1 MNANKRRSSL
11 RKAPTKEDET
21 TTTSAIKQQI
31 KRRISFSGKKS
42 VREFVNTKETNNW
55 DDSYEV
61 SENHAEDSSGSK
73 CLIGSTSVAKVPESA
88 DKENIPLRS
97 VCERERVDLS
107 VNLQNSVDFTL
118 LSCEMMD
125 KSRKTTS
132 SAVSFCLSS
141 EERKLL
147 QISLSDRQLGDKTMD
162 LMSGSLVNRIQIP
175 PSVCE
180 ESSFKLQPKEREK
193 GVHTPAVKAVS
204 DSFMDITPLGFTDP
218 TPAAPA
224 HAAPAPVSA
233 PAPVTTLY
241 PPAQQSS
248 MELEDD
254 SIVRE
259 MREFT
264 KNQTKTPAQ
273 KSLFIDIEETKNEKN
288 GATGGVLLPLNVSND
303 RDRSPSNSY
312 ESLNSTMNF
321 TRDESM
327 LIPFDMI
334 SGKNISK
341 KLNFRQLNEDL
352 EAGKIQIFPNGPK
365 TPTTDRK
372 DKKNRFWRGLEE
384 EAPDDRSPKKDI
396 RSIMPRG
403 ALNFSE
409 NMTFS
414 PTKTSP
420 VRKDN
425 EQLKVVDEKQKY
437 RLSQADEMMLDN
449 TNFLAHARLG
459 DETQSR
465 NTSKNST
472 RRETTYENPELNLE
486 YSTISQDFPPI
497 PSSKPRKTDF
507 VAEEMQMSQIDYP
520 AIPELKTVPTRRTMH
535 LNESMDHE
543 ATKSTYVRKE
553 ISITTQE
560 TIYEKSTTNEQTTN
574 QKHTGW
580 AYTKTKRR
588 ETLLM
593 QESMEEDIISPLKDL
608 HIKPKAAPR
617 ETCQSEVDH
626 TLYLSEALEETLNQ
640 NKMLPIQNVSPK
652 NNDIKAR
659 KTLLLEEP
667 MEEEMSSH
675 IVHNSNRK
683 TMHLAEPLD
692 EEEVISDKHLSFK
705 DFAHSK
711 NKSKG
716 RQTAL
721 FEEPMEEEIFLNQKN
736 PPEFD
741 LKRNKTGPL
750 EYSQL
755 NQGKSFTS
763 KNKSKARQTL
773 LVEEPMEEDS
783 ECNSKD
789 PQTYN
794 NTKPGE
800 DDINKITKSR
810 QTILMSEPLEED
822 MYLPLLKNKSIV
834 SQKAIDESSKR
845 QRPKSRHTQLFSESI
860 EEERIQ
866 EDLPAGRE
874 TGSARQQIFKPRQ
887 TLIMAEPIEEDVGEA
902 GVKSL
907 VNMVHSNTTGSSTSK
922 ARHTLLMSE
931 PIEHELTNEPLND
944 EKIKK
949 NLPAERE
956 TGSARQQRFKPRQT
970 LIMAEPIEEDVGE
983 PGVKSLVNMVHSN
996 TTGSSTSKARHTL
1009 LMSEPIEE
1017 VLTKDP
1023 LNEEKRKN
1031 TSTNRTLIPRRTI
1044 LMAEPIEEE
1053 SNTSIADKISQ
1064 SHYKSNRTGFMKESS
1079 DEMVFENA
1087 RQPTKPRQTLLM
1099 AEPIEEDVFNQ
1110 SKDQPKPHPVSKGKI
1125 TREHSRR
1132 HTLINAEPI
1141 EEDLDVRKPLENSKE
1156 LSVTARIIQSF
1167 AEPIE
1172 NAIFSI
1178 TDQISK
1184 HQFSESAQTFS
1195 KAERLKK
1202 DSEPA
1207 NHLHQ
1212 KPRNTLIPHDSIQ
1225 QDLRA
1230 EEESS
1235 SVGPLRSRCRQTLT
1249 MAEPI
1254 EEDMSIHSMTK
1265 QNNTNESHL
1274 EAINVP
1280 KFGGLRN
1287 ISAKTRQTLHIPVPI
1302 EEDCIPHPQ
1311 HNEFKTVVKGRTTL
1325 LLSESIEDVSAQHT
1339 GNSEMKSMGS
1349 KVSAEPIAE
1358 DLVSKRP
1365 QLSQTVEV
1373 TLPRESQAPVA
1384 PSSKRRTVLLSEP
1397 MEEDEGSFGDSYPP
1411 IERQVSKIS
1420 ENPEVNINSPNES
1433 VQKEEMGTSPSA
1445 RTHQSMAMS
1454 ESMDFQSPAF
1464 RSRGP
1469 DFNAM
1474 TPGMS
1479 LTEFMDQEEICK
1491 TPIHKRVLMTSH
1503 RKKLS
1508 MYQPVPIDLEGDG
1521 TPKNPCQLKRLPT
1534 HLTPNLPES
1543 KKRHTHLF
1551 TNSNIDTEMEDD
1563 QDGAWGTTNIQMNS
1577 RANKSRRTF
1586 TVEQL
1591 DASVQ
1596 PVRDYNPVVT
1606 ELDKQGG
1613 LDLLVLPRKSAYDL
1627 DLEEKPITISDV
1639 HNYFQEQKEEQRKSS
1654 ERESGSSND
1663 RTFKSYAATNS
1674 KFINLTGNTTIF
1686 AAAGVL
1692 GGDDKEQPQQIDNEQ
1707 LSLVSTLAEE
1717 TDDDD
1722 EEDEEQE
1729 QDKHHLK
1736 SEICEGQLNAMVKA
1750 GSEGSCRKC
1759 ANCNQTL
1766 SETRFSSDSFILPPQ
1781 KLWDFSKQQQR
1792 LRNIRQK
1799 PSWKDVNSYWE
1810 IEEEARLSRNQDSD
1824 DSMEQTRVEDEP
1836 TKWNKAALLEMCKI
1850 QTGQHKAKAKPPESF
1865 FTRLKRLLVE
1875 QQPNWIFDYQR
1886 KVSQQL
1892 IFYHRQLTTFRIV
1905 VNYRMEDLVDES
1917 TISVCSIELD
1927 NEVPTPKEQWS
1938 TREHFLNFHLSLRLP
1953 LNPGDEIDGSDEGA
1967 FLKFLNGIDRRI
1979 ADVKQKFHKVLA
1991 LLAQK
1996 RAMLVRE
2003 ANRTIVRKIVRK
2015 CIEQEPVVRL
2025 EKISFLIEIGNIED
2039 TSFTDILRPELHLFN
2054 ENIQY
2059 LPKGIPFL
2067 EAFLT
2072 DPEQYL
2078 RK

>member
-73 CLIGSTSVAKVPESA
+73 CAVGSASVAKVPESA

-97 VCERERVDLS
+97 ICERERVDLS

-118 LSCEMMD
+118 LPYEMMD

-132 SAVSFCLSS
+132 FAVSFCVSS

-147 QISLSDRQLGDKTMD
+147 QSSLSDRHLGDKTMD

-175 PSVCE
+175 ASVCD
-180 ESSFKLQPKEREK
+180 ESSFKLPPKEREK
-193 GVHTPAVKAVS
+193 GAYTPAVKAVS

-224 HAAPAPVSA
+224 SAAPAPVSA
-233 PAPVTTLY
+233 PALVTTLY
-241 PPAQQSS
+241 PPTQQSS

-273 KSLFIDIEETKNEKN
+273 KSLFIDIEETKNKTH
-288 GATGGVLLPLNVSND
+288 GATGGVLLPLNAVSND
-303 RDRSPSNSY
+303 RDRSPSNSF

-341 KLNFRQLNEDL
+341 KINFRQLNEDL

-372 DKKNRFWRGLEE
+372 DNKNRFWRGLEQE
-384 EAPDDRSPKKDI
+384 RTEDRSPKNDI
-396 RSIMPRG
+396 RSIVPRG
-403 ALNFSE
+403 TLNFSE
-409 NMTFS
+409 NMTLS

-486 YSTISQDFPPI
+486 YPTISQDFQPI

-507 VAEEMQMSQIDYP
+507 IAEEMQMSQIDYS
-520 AIPELKTVPTRRTMH
+520 AIPELKTVPTRRTLH

-553 ISITTQE
+553 ISVTTQE
-560 TIYEKSTTNEQTTN
+560 TIYEKSSSNEQNTN
-574 QKHTGW
+574 QKHIGW
-580 AYTKTKRR
+580 AFTKTKRR

-608 HIKPKAAPR
+608 HLKPNAAPR
-617 ETCQSEVDH
+617 ETGQSEVDH
-626 TLYLSEALEETLNQ
+626 TLYLAEALKETFLNQ
-640 NKMLPIQNVSPK
+640 SKILPIKNVSPR
-652 NNDIKAR
+652 NNEFKAR

-667 MEEEMSSH
+667 MEEEMSSKV
-675 IVHNSNRK
+675 VHNSKRK
-683 TMHLAEPLD
+683 TLHLAEPLN
-692 EEEVISDKHLSFK
+692 EEEFISDKHIPMKEFELK
-705 DFAHSK
+705 K

-716 RQTAL
+716 RQTL
-721 FEEPMEEEIFLNQKN
+721 LLEEPMEEEIFLSN
-736 PPEFD
+736 
-741 LKRNKTGPL
+741 KRNKAGPL
-750 EYSQL
+750 EFSQL
-755 NQGKSFTS
+755 NQGKSFAS
-763 KNKSKARQTL
+763 KKNSNARQTL

-789 PQTYN
+789 PQIYN
-794 NTKPGE
+794 NAKPGE

-810 QTILMSEPLEED
+810 QTLLMSEPIEED
-822 MYLPLLKNKSIV
+822 MCLPLLKNKSTV
-834 SQKAIDESSKR
+834 TQKTIDKLSEQ
-845 QRPKSRHTQLFSESI
+845 QRTKSRHTQLFSEPI
-860 EEERIQ
+860 EEEHIQ
-866 EDLPAGRE
+866 EHLAAGRE
-874 TGSARQQIFKPRQ
+874 NGP
-887 TLIMAEPIEEDVGEA
+887 
-902 GVKSL
+902 
-907 VNMVHSNTTGSSTSK
+907 
-922 ARHTLLMSE
+922 
-931 PIEHELTNEPLND
+931 
-944 EKIKK
+944 
-949 NLPAERE
+949 
-956 TGSARQQRFKPRQT
+956 ARQQRFKPRQT

-983 PGVKSLVNMVHSN
+983 PGAKSLAKMVHSN
-996 TTGSSTSKARHTL
+996 TTGSSTSKGRHTL

-1017 VLTKDP
+1017 ELTNDP
-1023 LNEEKRKN
+1023 LNEEKKKN
-1031 TSTNRTLIPRRTI
+1031 TSTNGTLMSRRTI

-1053 SNTSIADKISQ
+1053 SNTSVADKIGQ
-1064 SHYKSNRTGFMKESS
+1064 SHYKSNRTGFLKESS

-1099 AEPIEEDVFNQ
+1099 AEPIQEDVFNQ
-1110 SKDQPKPHPVSKGKI
+1110 SKEQPKPHPVSKGKI

-1141 EEDLDVRKPLENSKE
+1141 EEDLDLRKPLENSKE
-1156 LSVTARIIQSF
+1156 LSLTARIIQSF

-1184 HQFSESAQTFS
+1184 HPFPESAQTLS
-1195 KAERLKK
+1195 KAERLQKY
-1202 DSEPA
+1202 SEPA
-1207 NHLHQ
+1207 NNLHQ
-1212 KPRNTLIPHDSIQ
+1212 KPRNTLISHDSIQ
-1225 QDLRA
+1225 ADLRA
-1230 EEESS
+1230 GKENP

-1254 EEDMSIHSMTK
+1254 EEDMSIHSVAE
-1265 QNNTNESHL
+1265 QNNPNESHF
-1274 EAINVP
+1274 EAINVQQS
-1280 KFGGLRN
+1280 GGLRN
-1287 ISAKTRQTLHIPVPI
+1287 ISAKTRKTSHIPVPI
-1302 EEDCIPHPQ
+1302 EEDYVPYPQ
-1311 HNEFKTVVKGRTTL
+1311 HNESKTVIKGRTTL
-1325 LLSESIEDVSAQHT
+1325 FSSESMADVSAQHT
-1339 GNSEMKSMGS
+1339 GNSKIKSMGS
-1349 KVSAEPIAE
+1349 KVSAEPITE
-1358 DLVSKRP
+1358 DLASKRP

-1373 TLPRESQAPVA
+1373 TLPRESQVPVA
-1384 PSSKRRTVLLSEP
+1384 PSSRRHTVLLSEP
-1397 MEEDEGSFGDSYPP
+1397 MEEDERSFGHNYPP
-1411 IERQVSKIS
+1411 SERQISKKS
-1420 ENPEVNINSPNES
+1420 EKPKGNINSPNES

-1508 MYQPVPIDLEGDG
+1508 MYQPVPIDLEGDACGFG

-1543 KKRHTHLF
+1543 KKRHTHLL
-1551 TNSNIDTEMEDD
+1551 TNRNIDTEMEDE

-1577 RANKSRRTF
+1577 RTNKLRRTF

-1596 PVRDYNPVVT
+1596 PVRGYNPVVT

-1613 LDLLVLPRKSAYDL
+1613 LDMLVLPRKSAYDM

-1639 HNYFQEQKEEQRKSS
+1639 NNFFQEQKEEQRKSS

-1692 GGDDKEQPQQIDNEQ
+1692 GGEVKEQPHQLDNEQ

-1736 SEICEGQLNAMVKA
+1736 SEICEGQLNPMVKA
-1750 GSEGSCRKC
+1750 GSEGCCRKC

-1766 SETRFSSDSFILPPQ
+1766 SETRLSSDSFILPPQ
-1781 KLWDFSKQQQR
+1781 KLWDFSRQQQR

-1799 PSWKDVNSYWE
+1799 PSWKDVNRYWE

-1824 DSMEQTRVEDEP
+1824 DSMEQTRVEEEP

-1850 QTGQHKAKAKPPESF
+1850 QTGQHKAIAKPPESF

-1892 IFYHRQLTTFRIV
+1892 IFYHQQLTTFRIV
-1905 VNYRMEDLVDES
+1905 VNYQIEDLVDES

-1938 TREHFLNFHLSLRLP
+1938 SREHFLNFHLSLRLP
-1953 LNPGDEIDGSDEGA
+1953 LNPADEIDGSDETA
-1967 FLKFLNGIDRRI
+1967 FLKFLSGIDRTI
-1979 ADVKQKFHKVLA
+1979 AKVKQQFHNVLA

-1996 RAMLVRE
+1996 RAMLLSKSNYCQKDSTKMHRAGTRCASRE
-2003 ANRTIVRKIVRK
+2003 D
-2015 CIEQEPVVRL
+2015 QFP
-2025 EKISFLIEIGNIED
+2025 
-2039 TSFTDILRPELHLFN
+2039 
-2054 ENIQY
+2054 Y
-2059 LPKGIPFL
+2059 
-2067 EAFLT
+2067 
-2072 DPEQYL
+2072 
-2078 RK
+2078 